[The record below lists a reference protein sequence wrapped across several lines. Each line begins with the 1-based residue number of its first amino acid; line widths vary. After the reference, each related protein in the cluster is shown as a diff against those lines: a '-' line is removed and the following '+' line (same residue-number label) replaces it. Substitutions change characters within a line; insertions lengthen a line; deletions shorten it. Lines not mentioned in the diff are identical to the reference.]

1 LNYGRIFFF
10 TVGHKSFCLHKR
22 EKNDKEQNKYKKHII
37 KGNIIMAKRV
47 KQTLPIGTLLVLA
60 IVVFLYLLYTRQPKP
75 VQPVQAQPM
84 PSEIQVVVAQD
95 YTDTLKNVYVPPVR
109 YHETEFR
116 QLGYLT
122 SPQRDRIPLFGR
134 QLNRRDKWAYYTLE
148 QGIKLPIEYQR
159 RMCTQ
164 SPGCDS
170 LSSGD
175 EVHVEKVPY
184 KVTLYESFL
193 SSY

>member
-1 LNYGRIFFF
+1 
-10 TVGHKSFCLHKR
+10 
-22 EKNDKEQNKYKKHII
+22 
-37 KGNIIMAKRV
+37 MAKRV
-47 KQTLPIGTLLVLA
+47 KQSGNMGLLLMLA
-60 IVVFLYLLYTRQPKP
+60 IGIFLFMVYSRQST
-75 VQPVQAQPM
+75 VQPTVHPVAPIQ
-84 PSEIQVVVAQD
+84 EIQVVVAED

-109 YHETEFR
+109 YHEADFR

-122 SPQRDRIPLFGR
+122 SPNRDRLPLFGR

>member
-1 LNYGRIFFF
+1 
-10 TVGHKSFCLHKR
+10 
-22 EKNDKEQNKYKKHII
+22 
-37 KGNIIMAKRV
+37 MAKRV
-47 KQTLPIGTLLVLA
+47 KQSGNMGILLMLA
-60 IVVFLYLLYTRQPKP
+60 IGIFLFMVYSKQSTASVHPTVSLPPGIQPI
-75 VQPVQAQPM
+75 Q
-84 PSEIQVVVAQD
+84 EIQVVVAED

-109 YHETEFR
+109 YHEADFR

-122 SPQRDRIPLFGR
+122 SPHRDRIPLFGR

>member
-1 LNYGRIFFF
+1 
-10 TVGHKSFCLHKR
+10 
-22 EKNDKEQNKYKKHII
+22 
-37 KGNIIMAKRV
+37 MAKRP
-47 KQTLPIGTLLVLA
+47 KANANSKTGILLLLA
-60 IVVFLYLLYTRQPKP
+60 IGLFVYIYSLSKPAQPVQSVQP
-75 VQPVQAQPM
+75 VQPVQPAM
-84 PSEIQVVVAQD
+84 PSEIQVILAED

-109 YHETEFR
+109 FRETEFR

-122 SPQRDRIPLFGR
+122 SPHRERLPLFGR
-134 QLNRRDKWAYYTLE
+134 VLNRRDKWAYYTLE

-184 KVTLYESFL
+184 TVTLYESFL
-193 SSY
+193 SAY

>member
-1 LNYGRIFFF
+1 
-10 TVGHKSFCLHKR
+10 
-22 EKNDKEQNKYKKHII
+22 
-37 KGNIIMAKRV
+37 MAKR
-47 KQTLPIGTLLVLA
+47 KQRPSQIGMLLLLA
-60 IVVFLYLLYTRQPKP
+60 IGVFLFMVYSRQPKP
-75 VQPVQAQPM
+75 VAVQPQVISPQV
-84 PSEIQVVVAQD
+84 SEIQVVVAQD

-109 YHETEFR
+109 YQEAEFR

-193 SSY
+193 SAY

>member
-1 LNYGRIFFF
+1 
-10 TVGHKSFCLHKR
+10 
-22 EKNDKEQNKYKKHII
+22 
-37 KGNIIMAKRV
+37 MAK
-47 KQTLPIGTLLVLA
+47 QNGTLLLLAIGLFLFMIYSMDHSPKKDVPTHTPVHVPQVQMPTEVQVVLA
-60 IVVFLYLLYTRQPKP
+60 
-75 VQPVQAQPM
+75 
-84 PSEIQVVVAQD
+84 ED

-109 YHETEFR
+109 YQEAEFR
-116 QLGYLT
+116 QIGYLT
-122 SPQRDRIPLFGR
+122 SPHRDRIPLFGR

-148 QGIKLPIEYQR
+148 QGIKLPIEYQK

-184 KVTLYESFL
+184 KVNLYESFL
-193 SSY
+193 SAY